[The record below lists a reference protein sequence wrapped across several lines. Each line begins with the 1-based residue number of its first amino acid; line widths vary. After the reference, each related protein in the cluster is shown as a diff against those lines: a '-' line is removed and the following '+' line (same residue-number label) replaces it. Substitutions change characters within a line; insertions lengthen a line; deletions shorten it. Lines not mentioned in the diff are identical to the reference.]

1 VFIPNSFNP
10 KSDVA
15 ANRVWKP
22 AQVYVAPS
30 SYSLEIFDR
39 WGQRVFE
46 TKNEN
51 KGWDGKLNGEFAPS
65 GVYTFQLRYRSIE
78 GELIERRGTLNL
90 LY

>member
-22 AQVYVAPS
+22 AQAYVSPG

-39 WGQRVFE
+39 WGQLVFE

-51 KGWDGKLNGEFAPS
+51 KAWDGRLNGEFAPS
-65 GVYTFQLRYRSIE
+65 GVYTYQLRYRSIE
-78 GELIERRGTLNL
+78 GEVVERRGTLNL